1 MGDIIC
7 DTTERSFIPISKWI
21 FVIDGGKLYRSQ
33 SCNWGAPLSK
43 SLRKSSK
50 KKKHSEK
57 WNAFFFDFVKRAT
70 IMFLKLIG
78 VFFSL
83 WAPFILVM
91 HQCRQLL
98 LSNITYFQLVIGLL
112 SSAFLAP
119 DHLSNS
125 YQFLRVLPS
134 HDEWLIFL
142 PYLCKKAQYG
152 PLGTEIRAYYNPESV
167 MINGLIFR
175 VTLSCFCEL
184 SKNILVLLVSFRSYF
199 GPILKFFED
208 QFWFWQFQ
216 VHS

>member
-1 MGDIIC
+1 
-7 DTTERSFIPISKWI
+7 
-21 FVIDGGKLYRSQ
+21 
-33 SCNWGAPLSK
+33 
-43 SLRKSSK
+43 
-50 KKKHSEK
+50 
-57 WNAFFFDFVKRAT
+57 
-70 IMFLKLIG
+70 MFLKLIG

-175 VTLSCFCEL
+175 VTLRLLLCVFRK
-184 SKNILVLLVSFRSYF
+184 KNSPHFSSYLDF
-199 GPILKFFED
+199 NLIRRP
-208 QFWFWQFQ
+208 WF
-216 VHS
+216 